1 MELAVSPEGLSVRIL
16 DAPNPAV
23 DHVMNNAFDILGS
36 GDRSDQTRDEV
47 YGSPQDKAD
56 GLFVHFCLSSWRL
69 RLAKCK
75 RCGHYFWLKHWNRHY
90 KRGTACST
98 CTRSRSMESAMLSTS
113 KAREQAGRELYQRAA
128 RRFGKRI
135 AEQPN
140 WYRDSKVRAEMV
152 GFLNEQIAK
161 SHHLLSVYRRQLT
174 GKWLSWPKNRDG
186 IERAVKGR
194 IHAEG

>member
-1 MELAVSPEGLSVRIL
+1 
-16 DAPNPAV
+16 
-23 DHVMNNAFDILGS
+23 
-36 GDRSDQTRDEV
+36 
-47 YGSPQDKAD
+47 
-56 GLFVHFCLSSWRL
+56 
-69 RLAKCK
+69 
-75 RCGHYFWLKHWNRHY
+75 
-90 KRGTACST
+90 
-98 CTRSRSMESAMLSTS
+98 MESAMLSTS